1 MDETLSAENIFA
13 LQGSYYARLAEG
25 NVYETNL
32 TTGDSG
38 YGTVQSLN
46 ENAVMEYSTC
56 TIECT
61 AAETASTN
69 PNFTFQN
76 GSGEGAFAKFN
87 GEGTKVSVTSTTK
100 DPSKTKE
107 LKLNISKGNESVDI
121 VLTPQLIYANE
132 TEDMGTAED
141 TGKEVMGPDG
151 KPVKKEQPD
160 NYVRK
165 GTTFELV
172 FRMPQSE
179 PLFLTVLTPQ
189 NAMEKV
195 ENQIRQ
201 SDGQSDTS
209 FVVLEEGDSL
219 DYITENFSLRSFS
232 NQFNA
237 RFKVEWVWT
246 PDAKQM
252 YQGSEV
258 EISSL
263 PDEVQEQFRQVLQT
277 GGGNQDMQRV
287 TVNPMEDNGHRYPH
301 CHCFLLCAGRRVSDI
316 GYQAGAGEECSRARL
331 RQPGG
336 SDPGAPDPR
345 RKRGRRN
352 LLR

>member
-1 MDETLSAENIFA
+1 
-13 LQGSYYARLAEG
+13 
-25 NVYETNL
+25 
-32 TTGDSG
+32 
-38 YGTVQSLN
+38 
-46 ENAVMEYSTC
+46 
-56 TIECT
+56 
-61 AAETASTN
+61 
-69 PNFTFQN
+69 
-76 GSGEGAFAKFN
+76 
-87 GEGTKVSVTSTTK
+87 
-100 DPSKTKE
+100 
-107 LKLNISKGNESVDI
+107 
-121 VLTPQLIYANE
+121 
-132 TEDMGTAED
+132 
-141 TGKEVMGPDG
+141 
-151 KPVKKEQPD
+151 
-160 NYVRK
+160 
-165 GTTFELV
+165 
-172 FRMPQSE
+172 
-179 PLFLTVLTPQ
+179 
-189 NAMEKV
+189 MEKV

-301 CHCFLLCAGRRVSDI
+301 CHCFLLRAGR
-316 GYQAGAGEECSRARL
+316 
-331 RQPGG
+331 
-336 SDPGAPDPR
+336 
-345 RKRGRRN
+345 
-352 LLR
+352 